1 MLATIRSGDWLTA
14 ARLRRYPL
22 IFLGL
27 FAVTAIW
34 AVATSHDRM
43 GPNNLPL
50 GSDFSQVWV
59 AGREVLA
66 GHPEAP
72 FDIRRH
78 AAAQRQEFGPEAGV
92 FGWHYPPYFL
102 APAAL
107 LAHLPYLT
115 ALAVWQFGTLALYL
129 VSILAISSRSGVGR
143 RQALVAALAF
153 PAVIVNLGHGQNGF
167 ITAALLGGG
176 FYLLESRPLAA
187 GALFALLAYK
197 PQFGL
202 ALPLALLIGRHWR
215 ALASAATTFAVMT
228 AASVAAFGAESW
240 RAFFTSLAFTRMVLE
255 EGGPGFDKI
264 QSVFAA
270 VRLVGGGVQAAYF
283 WQGLVTLCALA
294 ALLLLLRSAADAR
307 IKAAATIESMLL
319 STPYCLDYDLMA
331 LAPAIALLV
340 SNGLDKGFRPYEKSA
355 LAFAYVIPLVARP
368 VANALGLPLGAAAL
382 GLLYA
387 VTARHMSDSKPE
399 ALAFAANDPRR
410 PLRS

>member
-14 ARLRRYPL
+14 ARLRLYPL
-22 IFLGL
+22 IFLAL
-27 FAVTAIW
+27 FTATAIW
-34 AVATSHDRM
+34 AVVTSQDRM

-59 AGREVLA
+59 AGQEVLA

-78 AAAQRQEFGPEAGV
+78 AAAQRQEFGPDAGV

-129 VSILAISSRSGVGR
+129 VSILAISSQSGIGR
-143 RQALVAALAF
+143 RQALIVALAY

-167 ITAALLGGG
+167 ATAALLGGG
-176 FYLLESRPLAA
+176 FYLLERRPLAA
-187 GALFALLAYK
+187 GALFALLAFK

-202 ALPLALLIGRHWR
+202 ALPLVLLIGRHWR
-215 ALASAATTFAVMT
+215 ALASAAATFVIMT
-228 AASVAAFGAESW
+228 AASIAAFGAESW
-240 RAFFTSLAFTRMVLE
+240 RAFFSSLAFTRRVLE

-270 VRLVGGGVQAAYF
+270 VRMMGGGVQAAYF
-283 WQGLVTLCALA
+283 WQGLVTLCVLA
-294 ALLLLLRSAADAR
+294 ALVWVLRSAADAR
-307 IKAAATIESMLL
+307 VKAAAAIEAMLL
-319 STPYCLDYDLMA
+319 TTPYCLDYDLMA
-331 LAPAIALLV
+331 LAPAVTLLV
-340 SNGLDKGFRPYEKSA
+340 SNGRDRGFRPYEKSA
-355 LAFAYVIPLVARP
+355 LAFAYVAPIVARP
-368 VANALGLPLGAAAL
+368 AANALGLPLGAAAL
-382 GLLYA
+382 ALLYA
-387 VTARHMSDSKPE
+387 ATARHASGPKPK
-399 ALAFAANDPRR
+399 AMGFAAGDARQS
-410 PLRS
+410 LRS